1 MNRFTALVV
10 ATRHSVKHSKRPLI
24 LLRRRVVMSPMQI
37 THKPSGRLSAY
48 VEELWYCDGH
58 GVIPQTKRALPNGR
72 FQLLISLSDTPIGGR
87 GRTNWEVGRGASSL
101 VVGMQTHFT
110 IINTSTLESAMW
122 VMFWPGAARAF
133 FDAPADAFYN
143 ERVPLDLIWGPLAD
157 ELRNRVR
164 EANTPAEKFQ
174 AMETALLARVNR
186 RLELHRAVRYALGEF
201 RRAPHIRS
209 VLDVTRETG
218 LSRRRFAQLFR
229 EQVGLTPKLYCR
241 LHRFQGVLRQISSGA
256 PVDWADLALAGGY
269 CDQAHLANEF
279 RSFSGISPASY
290 LASEQSL

>member
-1 MNRFTALVV
+1 
-10 ATRHSVKHSKRPLI
+10 
-24 LLRRRVVMSPMQI
+24 
-37 THKPSGRLSAY
+37 
-48 VEELWYCDGH
+48 
-58 GVIPQTKRALPNGR
+58 
-72 FQLLISLSDTPIGGR
+72 
-87 GRTNWEVGRGASSL
+87 
-101 VVGMQTHFT
+101 
-110 IINTSTLESAMW
+110 
-122 VMFWPGAARAF
+122 
-133 FDAPADAFYN
+133 
-143 ERVPLDLIWGPLAD
+143 
-157 ELRNRVR
+157 
-164 EANTPAEKFQ
+164 
-174 AMETALLARVNR
+174 METALLARVNR

-256 PVDWADLALAGGY
+256 PVDWADLAVAGGY
-269 CDQAHLANEF
+269 YDQAHLANEF